1 MKRGSY
7 TPEDTEGE
15 KPTSPSDSELDSV
28 SPVKEGKKKSN
39 LFRSLS
45 KRFGRGKKRRSG
57 SASSDAS
64 KISNLKRGSG
74 SLKVKGEIS
83 VTSKTEADDE
93 VVDENVHYIGDDKV
107 GKKVSLLS
115 SLIHRGNS
123 NKKLGRRKFDKKSN
137 KEQTVKEES
146 ET

>member
-7 TPEDTEGE
+7 TPENIEGE
-15 KPTSPSDSELDSV
+15 KPTSQTGSDLDSA
-28 SPVKEGKKKSN
+28 SPDREGKKKSN

-45 KRFGRGKKRRSG
+45 KRFGRGKKRTS
-57 SASSDAS
+57 SATSDTS
-64 KISNLKRGSG
+64 KISNFKRGSG
-74 SLKVKGEIS
+74 SLRVKGEIS
-83 VTSKTEADDE
+83 VTAKTEAEDQ
-93 VVDENVHYIGDDKV
+93 VVDENVHYIGDEKV

-137 KEQTVKEES
+137 KEQTLKEES